1 MERSIWRKA
10 WNVKIFFNWLDTIID
25 NGNSDWYLVEDFGD
39 GDVRIRFTNIEEEEG
54 EEEWNY
60 LKVYT

>member
-1 MERSIWRKA
+1 MKRED
-10 WNVKIFFNWLDTIID
+10 FFNWLDTIID

-54 EEEWNY
+54 EEE
-60 LKVYT
+60 